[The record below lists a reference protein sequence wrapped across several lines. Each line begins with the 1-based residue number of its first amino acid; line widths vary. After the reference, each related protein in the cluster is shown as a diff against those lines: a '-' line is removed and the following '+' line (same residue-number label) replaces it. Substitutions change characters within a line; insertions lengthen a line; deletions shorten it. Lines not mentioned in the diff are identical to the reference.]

1 MLNRIKIKTDEEIE
15 IMRKAGKILAE
26 ILRELEV
33 YTRVGITTEDIDRKA
48 SILCRKFGVVPAF
61 KGYNGFPACI
71 CSGLND
77 TVVHGIPNK
86 KEVLKEGDIL
96 SIDMG
101 IIYKNY
107 YSDMAVSLGL
117 GEISNEAKKLLSATK
132 MSRDAGAKMA
142 IEGNTIGDIGF
153 AMQEVAELAG
163 FSIVREMVGHGI
175 GKKLHEEPEVPGY
188 GIKGKGTKLLKNMV
202 LAIEAIVNEGTPD
215 ITTSSKDG
223 WTTKTKDGKLSALFE
238 HTVVVG
244 EKEHEVLTIM

>member
-15 IMRKAGKILAE
+15 IMRQAGKILAQ
-26 ILRELEV
+26 IMIELEK
-33 YTRVGITTEDIDRKA
+33 YARVGISTEDIDRKA
-48 SILCRKFGVVPAF
+48 NNLCRQFNVVPAF
-61 KGYNGFPACI
+61 KGYNGFPASI

-77 TVVHGIPNK
+77 IVVHGIPNK
-86 KEVLKEGDIL
+86 KEILKEGDIV

-101 IIYKNY
+101 IIYKGY
-107 YSDMAVSLGL
+107 FSDMAISVGL
-117 GEISNEAKKLLSATK
+117 GEIAPEAEKLLSATK
-132 MSRDAGAKMA
+132 MSRDAGIRMA

-163 FSIVREMVGHGI
+163 YSVVREMVGHGI

-188 GIKGKGTKLLKNMV
+188 GQRGKGVKLAKNMV
-202 LAIEAIVNEGTPD
+202 LAIEAIINEGSSD
-215 ITTSSKDG
+215 ITTSRKDG

-244 EKEHEVLTIM
+244 KEGSEILTIV